1 MNNAEEWINDMKDRI
16 MEITQSEQQTK
27 KSNEKNESKIRDLWE
42 TIKCANL
49 HTRCV
54 TECSVPPHQVRL
66 IWCTGWS
73 LDLLSVQVLC
83 ARSQSPGEIQELAAG
98 MRAEA
103 GPMSYSHIL
112 VSFLFYLF
120 FINYKAILSLL
131 SNAVLVSAVQKCES
145 AICIHIS
152 PSSWASLPLPRPH
165 STPPRHHRELS

>member
-1 MNNAEEWINDMKDRI
+1 MGS
-16 MEITQSEQQTK
+16 QSMLVGF
-27 KSNEKNESKIRDLWE
+27 ESESSSR
-42 TIKCANL
+42 
-49 HTRCV
+49 RV
-54 TECSVPPHQVRL
+54 TECSAPPHQVRL

-83 ARSQSPGEIQELAAG
+83 AGSQSPGEIQELAAG
-98 MRAEA
+98 TRAEA

-145 AICIHIS
+145 AICIKWPMYLNSSFSNSPFNEYSGLIS
-152 PSSWASLPLPRPH
+152 LRIDWFDLLAKGL
-165 STPPRHHRELS
+165 

>member
-1 MNNAEEWINDMKDRI
+1 MLVGFE
-16 MEITQSEQQTK
+16 SE
-27 KSNEKNESKIRDLWE
+27 SSSR
-42 TIKCANL
+42 
-49 HTRCV
+49 RV
-54 TECSVPPHQVRL
+54 TECSAPPHQVRL

-83 ARSQSPGEIQELAAG
+83 AGSQSPGEIQELAAG
-98 MRAEA
+98 TRAEA
-103 GPMSYSHIL
+103 GPMSYSHLL

-152 PSSWASLPLPRPH
+152 PFSQTSSGIPPHRGLQRTLSRTPCIIQQFPTSYLFVSLFVLNKMEKQSR
-165 STPPRHHRELS
+165 RNKMFCEDVELAGC

>member
-1 MNNAEEWINDMKDRI
+1 MIWPKAWNIVGS
-16 MEITQSEQQTK
+16 QSMLVGF
-27 KSNEKNESKIRDLWE
+27 ESESSSR
-42 TIKCANL
+42 
-49 HTRCV
+49 RV
-54 TECSVPPHQVRL
+54 TECSAPPHQVRL

-83 ARSQSPGEIQELAAG
+83 AGSQSPGEIQELAAG
-98 MRAEA
+98 TRAEA

-152 PSSWASLPLPRPH
+152 PSS
-165 STPPRHHRELS
+165 

>member
-1 MNNAEEWINDMKDRI
+1 MIWPKAWNIVGS
-16 MEITQSEQQTK
+16 QSMLVGF
-27 KSNEKNESKIRDLWE
+27 ESE
-42 TIKCANL
+42 SSS
-49 HTRCV
+49 RCV

-152 PSSWASLPLPRPH
+152 PSS
-165 STPPRHHRELS
+165 